1 MIIKDIVLVEN
12 DSKTFQKA
20 MEDEMAKSIKHLEGE
35 LIKIRTGRAHTSL
48 IENLPVSVYGG
59 APMPLRQIAACAAPD
74 ARLLTIQPWD
84 SGVIGEIEKAIS
96 NSDLGLSPANDGQI
110 IRLTLPEMS
119 TSRREDLV
127 KILLKKVEEC
137 KIAVRNIRKDF
148 NNLIRDAKKD
158 KTISENFFNRLEDL
172 LQSITDRYCKMADE
186 KGDKKAKE
194 IREF

>member
-1 MIIKDIVLVEN
+1 MIKDLVLVEN
-12 DSKTFQKA
+12 DTKTFQKA
-20 MEDEMAKSIKHLEGE
+20 MEDAMTMPIKHLEGE
-35 LIKIRTGRAHTSL
+35 LVKVRTGRAHTSL

-59 APMPLRQIAACAAPD
+59 APMALKNVAACAAPD

-84 SGVIGEIEKAIS
+84 SGIIGEIEKAIS

-119 TSRREDLV
+119 TNRREELV
-127 KILLKKVEEC
+127 KILHKKVEEC
-137 KIAVRNIRKDF
+137 KISIRNIRKDF

-158 KTISENFFNRLEDL
+158 KAISENFFNRLDDL
-172 LQSITDRYCKMADE
+172 LQKVTDRYCELADE
-186 KGDKKAKE
+186 KGEKKAKE